1 MLDPTL
7 LNAIA
12 PLKPVLTALVMPPL
26 PFLLLVVVGAA
37 LIPRRRRLGSTIVVA
52 SVALI
57 WLGAC
62 TGAGDWLARK
72 AAPPAALNAAALGE
86 LRSAAHSRIPGR
98 TPVAV
103 VVLGGGLEPYAP
115 EYDGTNLSMWS
126 SERLRYGVWLGR
138 RLDAP
143 VAFSGGVGWA
153 QKKQLEPE
161 ADVAA
166 RIASADFGR
175 PLKWVEN
182 ASRDTRENAN
192 NTVALLRAAG
202 VERLVLVTHGWHMAR
217 ALAVFREAA
226 ARQGGMQVTAA
237 PMGLAVKSDGT
248 LIDWM
253 PTSEGFTQMRQ
264 LTREWLGRLV
274 GA

>member
-1 MLDPTL
+1 LLAPTV

-12 PLKPVLTALVMPPL
+12 PFKPVLTALVMPPL
-26 PFLLLVVVGAA
+26 PFLLLVLWGAW
-37 LIPRRRRLGSTIVVA
+37 LIPRRRLAGTTLIVA
-52 SVALI
+52 SVALM

-62 TGAGDWLARK
+62 TGVGDWLANK
-72 AAPPAALNAAALGE
+72 ASPAAALSAAE
-86 LRSAAHSRIPGR
+86 LVDLKTAAHSRIPGR

-166 RIASADFGR
+166 RIAAADFGR
-175 PLKWVEN
+175 PLRWVEN

-192 NTVALLRAAG
+192 NTVALLRASG

-226 ARQGGMQVTAA
+226 ARQGGMLVTAA

-253 PTSEGFTQMRQ
+253 PTSEGFTQVRQ
-264 LTREWLGRLV
+264 LAREWLGRLV